1 MPTHLPRATFAAVLL
16 ATAACGGTPASGTPS
31 PASTTTIAVAST
43 AEDLVRQ
50 MHARYDGS
58 WYRTLTF
65 VQRNTRYLQSGAAD
79 TSTWYEAVRI
89 PGALR
94 IDIAP
99 LSQRNGI
106 LFASDSQY
114 SIRNAL
120 VTDVRPSVH
129 PLMVLGFDV
138 YADAPTRTLARL
150 RSIGIDLSKLRQD
163 SWQGRPVYVV
173 GAAAGDMRTR
183 QFWIDRE
190 RLVFVRLLQP
200 GRDSSAVE
208 EIRFDGYRP
217 LGRGWIAPEV
227 LFLTNGKATFR
238 ERYEDVRAD
247 VTLPDATFDP
257 RAWSTS
263 PHWTT
268 IR

>member
-1 MPTHLPRATFAAVLL
+1 
-16 ATAACGGTPASGTPS
+16 
-31 PASTTTIAVAST
+31 
-43 AEDLVRQ
+43 
-50 MHARYDGS
+50 
-58 WYRTLTF
+58 
-65 VQRNTRYLQSGAAD
+65 VQRNTRYLASGAAD
-79 TSTWYEAVRI
+79 TSTWFEAVRV

-99 LSQRNGI
+99 LEQRNGI

-114 SIRNAL
+114 SVRNAL

-138 YADAPTRTLARL
+138 YADPPERTLSRL
-150 RSIGIDLSKLRQD
+150 RSIGVDLAKLRED
-163 SWQGRPVYVV
+163 NWQGRPVYVV
-173 GAAAGDMRTR
+173 GAGANDLRTR

-190 RLVFVRLLQP
+190 RLVFVRMLQP
-200 GRDSSAVE
+200 GRDSAAVE
-208 EIRFDGYRP
+208 EIRFDAYRP
-217 LGRGWIAPEV
+217 LGGGWIAPEV

-247 VTLPDATFDP
+247 VTLPASTFDP
-257 RAWSTS
+257 RAWSST

>member
-1 MPTHLPRATFAAVLL
+1 MPTHLLRGALAAAIV
-16 ATAACGGTPASGTPS
+16 ATAACGGTPAVETPS
-31 PASTTTIAVAST
+31 PTSTVALATASS

-50 MHARYDGS
+50 MHARYDGR

-65 VQRNTRYLQSGAAD
+65 VQRNTRYLASGASD

-99 LSQRNGI
+99 LAQRNGI
-106 LFASDSQY
+106 LFAADSQY

-138 YADAPTRTLARL
+138 YADPPARTMSRL
-150 RSIGIDLSKLRQD
+150 RSIGIDLTKLRED

-173 GAAAGDMRTR
+173 GAGANDLRTR

-190 RLVFVRLLQP
+190 RLVFVRMLQP
-200 GRDSSAVE
+200 GRDSATVE
-208 EIRFDGYRP
+208 EIRFDAYRP
-217 LGRGWIAPEV
+217 LGGGWIAPEV
-227 LFLTNGKATFR
+227 LFLTNGKPTFR

-247 VTLPDATFDP
+247 VTLPGSTFDP
-257 RAWSTS
+257 RAWSST